1 MVVVIL
7 VMSITLFV
15 VKGSNVFETKP
26 PFDRLFVVI
35 KGIPVSISIVLSFVV
50 VVEFEEA
57 EDVIV
62 DDVVKLLEEGEL
74 VGAVKILTLPVEVV
88 G

>member
-35 KGIPVSISIVLSFVV
+35 KGIPVPIAIVLSFVV
-50 VVEFEEA
+50 VGV
-57 EDVIV
+57 V
-62 DDVVKLLEEGEL
+62 DDVVKLFDEGEL
-74 VGAVKILTLPVEVV
+74 EKRIKIIHNYTNRT
-88 G
+88 